1 MKKKEDDIV
10 EISNSPNKYIYNAKD
25 YMSYNKI
32 IEDLF
37 NKLNISFK
45 EINILKDYSEID
57 KSYKKSLKDKSLYK
71 ISKKFLKDYDY
82 EKNYPILPETLYNNS
97 SKKIWWKCHICN
109 TEYFRSPNERN
120 AGCGCP
126 NCGHNRRVKTLEKVL
141 LDKNGSLEEKKPVF
155 LKEWNYE
162 KNTLLPNEITLKSNK
177 KVWWKCEKCNYEWES
192 TPYNRFQGKGCPK
205 CGLKKIGQKNS
216 LKVNQYDKNGKY
228 IQTFNSITE
237 AMKKT
242 GAKKIIDVCK
252 GRRKMSGGYI
262 WKYFND

>member
-1 MKKKEDDIV
+1 
-10 EISNSPNKYIYNAKD
+10 
-25 YMSYNKI
+25 MSYNKI

-45 EINILKDYSEID
+45 EINIIKDYSEID
-57 KSYKKSLKDKSLYK
+57 KSYKK
-71 ISKKFLKDYDY
+71 
-82 EKNYPILPETLYNNS
+82 
-97 SKKIWWKCHICN
+97 
-109 TEYFRSPNERN
+109 
-120 AGCGCP
+120 
-126 NCGHNRRVKTLEKVL
+126 
-141 LDKNGSLEEKKPVF
+141 
-155 LKEWNYE
+155 
-162 KNTLLPNEITLKSNK
+162 
-177 KVWWKCEKCNYEWES
+177 
-192 TPYNRFQGKGCPK
+192 
-205 CGLKKIGQKNS
+205 S